1 MSSTPIEPGINQNFS
16 LIVRELSVR
25 LYVLKTRERRLSID
39 GGGEKSER
47 RGAKCECGMHAIL
60 ANRN

>member
-1 MSSTPIEPGINQNFS
+1 MIQVRTNGANR
-16 LIVRELSVR
+16 LIVRGLSVR
-25 LYVLKTRERRLSID
+25 LYVLKTRERRLSIG